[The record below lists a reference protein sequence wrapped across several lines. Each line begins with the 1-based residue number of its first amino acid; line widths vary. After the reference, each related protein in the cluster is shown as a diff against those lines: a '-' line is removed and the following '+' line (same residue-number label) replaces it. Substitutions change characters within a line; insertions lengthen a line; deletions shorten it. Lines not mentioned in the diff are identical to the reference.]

1 MGSAKPIATSCDN
14 TVFTYLLE
22 AGDVDAARA
31 QIERI
36 ARGKPIVFIQTVR
49 EGKVELTVV
58 AARLE
63 TSERQ
68 VLEALQQDDMMV
80 QRIAQ
85 ARFEASQV
93 SFQIPDP

>member
-36 ARGKPIVFIQTVR
+36 ARGKPIVFIQTL
-49 EGKVELTVV
+49 K
-58 AARLE
+58 
-63 TSERQ
+63 SN
-68 VLEALQQDDMMV
+68 
-80 QRIAQ
+80 
-85 ARFEASQV
+85 
-93 SFQIPDP
+93 

>member
-22 AGDVDAARA
+22 PGDVDAART

-36 ARGKPIVFIQTVR
+36 ARGKPIVFIQTTR
-49 EGKVELTVV
+49 DAKVELTVI
-58 AARLE
+58 AASLHM
-63 TSERQ
+63 SERQ
-68 VLEALQQDDMMV
+68 GLEELQQDDMMV

-85 ARFEASQV
+85 ARFEASQI
-93 SFQIPDP
+93 SFQLPDP